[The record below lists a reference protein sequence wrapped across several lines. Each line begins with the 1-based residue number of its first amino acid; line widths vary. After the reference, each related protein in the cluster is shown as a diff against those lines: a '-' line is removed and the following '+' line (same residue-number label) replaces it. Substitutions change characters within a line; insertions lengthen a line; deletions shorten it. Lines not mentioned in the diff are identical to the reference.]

1 MTFNLQPNPQFFQ
14 NNLPNQPCFVPQIP
28 LINPDMQ
35 SLVPAIT
42 GLTML
47 NLQQRSNQGPHRA
60 YIYNLMSE
68 QAYQN
73 QNFMGLIKF
82 ITDMAD
88 YSIHFQRMQ
97 PQQAIDDAVNR
108 GVQTIMA
115 ARVLEAAP
123 AFMAYLPANVMQD
136 FQNIVGESRQLAG
149 ALENYRMSVQTS
161 YPNQAMAYGG
171 GMAMMPNMQV
181 QNNRPSAYSY
191 GNPATAN
198 PAMLATAMAAMPA
211 QAPVNARTSRYDLS
225 GIVEPAP
232 VPASQPTQQV
242 SRPVKTVGNT
252 KWGISSS
259 RSMEKEPAPA
269 PVPTPAP
276 APTTETPA
284 PSTVKSR
291 PYDYVEIDGGVV
303 MRPAFLATDWDK
315 PTTDPTH
322 PYLLAYDPSK
332 YIMVH
337 SRDLQGKILQHP
349 IEWVPEMDY
358 LKHELNEKLYGQ
370 EKARREVTSDKVKV
384 YDWNLVRALTPKGS
398 GVAEVD
404 NTLKE
409 GLDSGEMK
417 VTDLKSFEPDVTAY
431 ITANDLKS
439 GLDQADT
446 MLRLEHREKL
456 GGKTRELYF
465 RFIKVVLAEDLIQAV
480 QLDTLK
486 TLQSLDDLHASM
498 EEIWPNTGEVDE
510 DESFTI
516 VNDRITAAVNDA
528 LRDRMGLSN
537 WNIDS
542 FYSDWKDLL
551 VELEKVYGDSY
562 NKILT
567 GEAGAE
573 LIRESLHTL
582 IREDVKQYL
591 KQTKSDLSSAQDE
604 AEAEETETETE
615 TLPKNEET
623 ADGSDEICL
632 FTEQVSVTIL
642 PIDRSEIEVDLSQ
655 GNLITPEYTPG
666 LYDTLASILK
676 RTTSAE
682 VSYRHR
688 YLLTRDR
695 KLLEVCKGLLM
706 DDAILLFNRGAL
718 N

>member
-1 MTFNLQPNPQFFQ
+1 
-14 NNLPNQPCFVPQIP
+14 
-28 LINPDMQ
+28 
-35 SLVPAIT
+35 
-42 GLTML
+42 
-47 NLQQRSNQGPHRA
+47 
-60 YIYNLMSE
+60 
-68 QAYQN
+68 
-73 QNFMGLIKF
+73 
-82 ITDMAD
+82 
-88 YSIHFQRMQ
+88 
-97 PQQAIDDAVNR
+97 
-108 GVQTIMA
+108 
-115 ARVLEAAP
+115 
-123 AFMAYLPANVMQD
+123 
-136 FQNIVGESRQLAG
+136 
-149 ALENYRMSVQTS
+149 
-161 YPNQAMAYGG
+161 
-171 GMAMMPNMQV
+171 
-181 QNNRPSAYSY
+181 
-191 GNPATAN
+191 
-198 PAMLATAMAAMPA
+198 
-211 QAPVNARTSRYDLS
+211 
-225 GIVEPAP
+225 
-232 VPASQPTQQV
+232 
-242 SRPVKTVGNT
+242 
-252 KWGISSS
+252 
-259 RSMEKEPAPA
+259 
-269 PVPTPAP
+269 
-276 APTTETPA
+276 
-284 PSTVKSR
+284 
-291 PYDYVEIDGGVV
+291 
-303 MRPAFLATDWDK
+303 MRPAFLAADWDK

-337 SRDLQGKILQHP
+337 SRDPQGKILQHP

-456 GGKTRELYF
+456 GSKTRELYF
-465 RFIKVVLAEDLIQAV
+465 RFIKVVLAEDLIQVV

-498 EEIWPNTGEVDE
+498 EEIWPNTGKVDE
-510 DESFTI
+510 DESFTV
-516 VNDRITAAVNDA
+516 VNGRITAAVNDA

-582 IREDVKQYL
+582 NREEVKQYL

-615 TLPKNEET
+615 TETLPKNEEA

-642 PIDRSEIEVDLSQ
+642 PIDRSEIEVDLSE

-666 LYDTLASILK
+666 LYDTLTSILK

-682 VSYRHR
+682 VGYRHR

-706 DDAILLFNRGAL
+706 DDAILLFDRGAL